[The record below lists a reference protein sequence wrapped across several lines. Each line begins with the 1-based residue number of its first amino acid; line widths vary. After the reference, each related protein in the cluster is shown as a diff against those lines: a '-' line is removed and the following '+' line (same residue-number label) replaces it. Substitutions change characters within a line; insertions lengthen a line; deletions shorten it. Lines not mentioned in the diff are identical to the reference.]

1 MYKKLLISSILLLTI
16 IFTFNICLANN
27 EMQNLGNGARNAVEG
42 AGNTL
47 ENIGQGISNT
57 SKDITGSMENKAN
70 QLSNDVMN
78 TMNDNNNNGE
88 TAKDTNNTMGYNAI
102 RTATTGT
109 DNTFMGMT
117 STAWIW
123 LILGI
128 AAIAIIALVWY
139 YTAQVNS
146 SRYHDRD

>member
-1 MYKKLLISSILLLTI
+1 MYKKLLVSSVLLLTI
-16 IFTFNICLANN
+16 IFSFSICLANN
-27 EMQNLGNGARNAVEG
+27 EMQNLSDGVRNVVEG
-42 AGNTL
+42 TQNTL
-47 ENIGQGISNT
+47 ENVGQGISNT

-102 RTATTGT
+102 RTATGT

-123 LILGI
+123 LILGV
-128 AAIAIIALVWY
+128 AALAIIGLVWY